1 MGKFVDLS
9 GNKYG
14 LLTVIKRVGTRN
26 GKAEWLCQCDCGN
39 LHTTISHSL
48 THGLCQSCGCIN
60 RKMEYHRSDK
70 YHRSNNRYDLN
81 GDYGI
86 GITAKNETF
95 YFDLDDY
102 NIIKDI
108 GWSCDSRGYI
118 IGNITING
126 KQKRIRLHR
135 LIMGSPKK
143 MMIDHINGNKLDNR
157 KSNLRICNGK
167 ENTRNSSVQKRN
179 KLGVKGVSITH
190 SNTYQAQIQVD
201 GKLKYLGSY
210 KTIKEAADAYDLA
223 AQKYFGEFARLNNY
237 IESSI

>member
-1 MGKFVDLS
+1 MGKFVDLT

-14 LLTVIKRVGTRN
+14 RLTVIKRIETDRGERV
-26 GKAEWLCQCDCGN
+26 KWLCQCDCGN
-39 LHTTISHSL
+39 LHTTVSYSL

-60 RKMEYHRSDK
+60 QSAEYR
-70 YHRSNNRYDLN
+70 RSNNYYDLSGN
-81 GDYGI
+81 YGI
-86 GITAKNETF
+86 GFTAKNEAF
-95 YFDLDDY
+95 YFDLEDY
-102 NIIKDI
+102 DIIKNI
-108 GWSCDSRGYI
+108 GWSCNSQGYI

-126 KQKRIRLHR
+126 KQRHIGLHR
-135 LIMGSPKK
+135 LIMGSPEK
-143 MMIDHINGNKLDNR
+143 MMVDHINGNKLDNR
-157 KSNLRICNGK
+157 KSNLRICNNK

-179 KLGVKGVSITH
+179 KLSAKGVSITH

-237 IESSI
+237 VESSTKHTP

>member
-26 GKAEWLCQCDCGN
+26 GKAEWLCRCDCGN

-60 RKMEYHRSDK
+60 QSTEYR
-70 YHRSNNRYDLN
+70 RSNHYDLS
-81 GDYGI
+81 GSYGI
-86 GITAKNETF
+86 GFTAKNEAF
-95 YFDLDDY
+95 YFDLEDY
-102 NIIKDI
+102 DIIKNI
-108 GWSCDSRGYI
+108 GWSRNSQGYI
-118 IGNITING
+118 IGNITTNG
-126 KQKRIRLHR
+126 KQKHISLHR
-135 LIMGSPKK
+135 LIMGSPIK
-143 MMIDHINGNKLDNR
+143 MMVDHINGNKLDNR
-157 KSNLRICNGK
+157 KGNLRICNSK
-167 ENTRNSSVQKRN
+167 ENTRNSSAQKRN
-179 KLGVKGVSITH
+179 KLSVKGVSITH

-210 KTIKEAADAYDLA
+210 KTVKEAADAYDLA

-237 IESSI
+237 IESST

>member
-1 MGKFVDLS
+1 MGKAEYCHSNNHYDLS
-9 GNKYG
+9 GK
-14 LLTVIKRVGTRN
+14 
-26 GKAEWLCQCDCGN
+26 
-39 LHTTISHSL
+39 
-48 THGLCQSCGCIN
+48 
-60 RKMEYHRSDK
+60 
-70 YHRSNNRYDLN
+70 
-81 GDYGI
+81 YGI
-86 GITAKNETF
+86 GFTAKNEAF
-95 YFDLDDY
+95 YFDLEDY
-102 NIIKDI
+102 DIIKNI

-135 LIMGSPKK
+135 LIMGFPKK

>member
-60 RKMEYHRSDK
+60 RNMG

-102 NIIKDI
+102 DIIKNI
-108 GWSCDSRGYI
+108 GWSCNNQGYI
-118 IGNITING
+118 IGNITENG
-126 KQKRIRLHR
+126 KQKRIKLHR
-135 LIMGSPKK
+135 LIMNCPDD
-143 MMIDHINGNKLDNR
+143 MVVDHIDGNKLDNR
-157 KSNLRICNGK
+157 KSNLRLCSIK
-167 ENTRNSSVQKRN
+167 ENSRNSGVSKRN

-190 SNTYQAQIQVD
+190 CGTYQAQIQVD
-201 GKLKYLGSY
+201 GELKYLGSF
-210 KTIKEAADAYDLA
+210 KTIKEASDVYDNA
-223 AQKYFGEFARLNNY
+223 ARKYFGEFARLNNY
-237 IESSI
+237 TDSQQA